1 MLCWMQTVA
10 GEKISCLCAVFCLY
24 EKEHL
29 EKLTTTINSPKISL
43 ELIFMKINVM
53 CR

>member
-10 GEKISCLCAVFCLY
+10 GEKISCLCAVLCLY

-29 EKLTTTINSPKISL
+29 EKPLTTMNSAKNYL
-43 ELIFMKINVM
+43 
-53 CR
+53 